1 MKISVYLCASTL
13 KKKREK
19 KLLLSRVDHIVLI
32 ERNEACHCVPH
43 PSIIS
48 IALPSE
54 ESLWLEYRTN
64 LKQMRRMGEE

>member
-1 MKISVYLCASTL
+1 MCDYIEEE
-13 KKKREK
+13 KREK